1 MSEGLGGVGEYR
13 RGGGDGGF
21 NFGEDL
27 IEGVGGPAE
36 GMGGLVPLG
45 DEPEDGVLEG
55 GEVGEAGGAEPLAS
69 EDPEPLLD
77 RVHPGAVDRG
87 EVGDEARVGGQ
98 PVLDE
103 LAVVHGD
110 VVGEQVDRGDRGR
123 DGAIELLQQGEVL
136 DLALAAGGGA
146 ADPPRAGG
154 GGGG

>member
-36 GMGGLVPLG
+36 GMGDLVPLG

-87 EVGDEARVGGQ
+87 EVGDEAWMGGE
-98 PVLDE
+98 PLLDE
-103 LAVVHGD
+103 LAVMDRD
-110 VVGEQVDRGDRGR
+110 VVGEQVDGR
-123 DGAIELLQQGEVL
+123 DRREQGPVEMVQEGEVFEL
-136 DLALAAGGGA
+136 
-146 ADPPRAGG
+146 
-154 GGGG
+154 